1 MKKYVILF
9 IIVIIVVTSI
19 AYLYL
24 NYVSGANNVKAS
36 NKEYTNLYNTTITG
50 STLASNINKIIDKN
64 TKNNVQKDE
73 NGYFIDNG
81 TNSIIGEIKFKDSEN
96 TFKIEQIYNN
106 DISKFINLY
115 SNLNFKCTN
124 IKYHSKTNLVSYMYF
139 EEV

>member
-1 MKKYVILF
+1 MKKYIILF
-9 IIVIIVVTSI
+9 IIVIIAVCSI
-19 AYLYL
+19 SYLYL
-24 NYVSGANNVKAS
+24 NYVNEANNVQAS
-36 NKEYTNLYNTTITG
+36 NKEYTSLYNESING
-50 STLASNINKIIDKN
+50 STFATNINKIIDKN

-81 TNSIIGEIKFKDSEN
+81 TNSIIVQIKFKDSDN
-96 TFKIEQIYNN
+96 IFRIEQIYNN
-106 DISKFINLY
+106 DISKFIDLY

>member
-81 TNSIIGEIKFKDSEN
+81 TNSIIVQIKFKDSDN
-96 TFKIEQIYNN
+96 IFRIEQIYNN
-106 DISKFINLY
+106 GISKFINLY

>member
-1 MKKYVILF
+1 MKKYIILL
-9 IIVIIVVTSI
+9 IIVIIAVCSI
-19 AYLYL
+19 SYLYL
-24 NYVSGANNVKAS
+24 NYVNGANNVQAS
-36 NKEYTNLYNTTITG
+36 NKEYTSLYNESING
-50 STLASNINKIIDKN
+50 ATLATNINKIIDKN

-81 TNSIIGEIKFKDSEN
+81 TNSIIVQIKFKDSDN
-96 TFKIEQIYNN
+96 IFRIEQIYNN
-106 DISKFINLY
+106 GISKFINLY

>member
-64 TKNNVQKDE
+64 TKNNVQKDK
-73 NGYFIDNG
+73 NGYFLDNG

>member
-64 TKNNVQKDE
+64 TKNNVEKDK
-73 NGYFIDNG
+73 NGYFLDNG

-124 IKYHSKTNLVSYMYF
+124 IKYHKKTNLVSYLYF

>member
-73 NGYFIDNG
+73 NGYFLDNG

>member
-64 TKNNVQKDE
+64 TKNNVEKDK
-73 NGYFIDNG
+73 NGYFLDNG
-81 TNSIIGEIKFKDSEN
+81 TNSIIGEIKFKDSDN
-96 TFKIEQIYNN
+96 IFRIEQIYNN
-106 DISKFINLY
+106 GISKFINLY

>member
-64 TKNNVQKDE
+64 TKNNVEKDK
-73 NGYFIDNG
+73 NGYFLDNG

>member
-36 NKEYTNLYNTTITG
+36 NKEYTNLYNTTITR

-64 TKNNVQKDE
+64 TKNNVEKDK
-73 NGYFIDNG
+73 NGYFLDNG